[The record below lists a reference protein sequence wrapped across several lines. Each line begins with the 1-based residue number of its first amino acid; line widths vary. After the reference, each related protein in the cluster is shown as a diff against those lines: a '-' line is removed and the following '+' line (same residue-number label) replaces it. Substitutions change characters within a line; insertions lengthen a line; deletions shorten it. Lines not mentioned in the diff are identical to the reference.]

1 MKITTLL
8 VFVCAVAL
16 TALAGSDLN
25 FEQAQ
30 ARAVALRA
38 EIAHHDELYFRRA
51 APEITDAQY
60 DALKQELQ
68 SLGEAFPA
76 LATDTGLGDD
86 RLPGF
91 PTYRHRV
98 PVLGLHKTHTEAGLR
113 SFLARVQAE
122 LGRQDLV
129 YVVEPK
135 YDGLSISVTYEQGRL
150 TRAVTRGDGVE
161 GDDVTANLLALC
173 DVPRQLA
180 GPKSLTPDLIE
191 LRGEVYMAYAEFKR
205 INLEREV
212 AGEEPFAHPRNL
224 AVGTL
229 RQQDGD
235 GSPRRLQVV
244 FYGIGAVW
252 PETNAPHSQQELHA
266 RIKAWGLP
274 GVSEAPM
281 GRTADDVWAA
291 IQALG
296 RRRTALPFPIDGAV
310 VKLDDLRLQARLG
323 ATGEGPRGAIAYK
336 YPALTVATRLTG
348 ITLQIGRTGVVTPV
362 AELEPVKIGG
372 TTIRR
377 ATLHNRAEIVRKDLR
392 IGDYVLLEK
401 AGEIIPA
408 ITGVDLARRPAGLNS
423 YAFPEDCPVCA
434 TQLVMEGAAV
444 RCPNYDCSAQVQR
457 RLEHFVSKAAVDI
470 GGLGKAA
477 IASLVRAGKVKQPA
491 DLYALHAE
499 QLFDVA
505 SKKHAEKL
513 VAAIAASRRQERW
526 RFVYGFGVP
535 DVGPAAAKA
544 IARRFTL
551 SEWVS
556 AQEGD
561 YHTSGVSAAAR
572 RASLAFFAHARGR
585 AAAEAL
591 DRVIADPG
599 LANR

>member
-191 LRGEVYMAYAEFKR
+191 LR
-205 INLEREV
+205 NLLESADLIVRSALHRKESR
-212 AGEEPFAHPRNL
+212 GLHY
-224 AVGTL
+224 TI
-229 RQQDGD
+229 D
-235 GSPRRLQVV
+235 
-244 FYGIGAVW
+244 Y
-252 PETNAPHSQQELHA
+252 PETL
-266 RIKAWGLP
+266 
-274 GVSEAPM
+274 
-281 GRTADDVWAA
+281 DV
-291 IQALG
+291 
-296 RRRTALPFPIDGAV
+296 PVD
-310 VKLDDLRLQARLG
+310 
-323 ATGEGPRGAIAYK
+323 
-336 YPALTVATRLTG
+336 TV
-348 ITLQIGRTGVVTPV
+348 
-362 AELEPVKIGG
+362 
-372 TTIRR
+372 
-377 ATLHNRAEIVRKDLR
+377 
-392 IGDYVLLEK
+392 
-401 AGEIIPA
+401 
-408 ITGVDLARRPAGLNS
+408 
-423 YAFPEDCPVCA
+423 
-434 TQLVMEGAAV
+434 LV
-444 RCPNYDCSAQVQR
+444 P
-457 RLEHFVSKAAVDI
+457 
-470 GGLGKAA
+470 
-477 IASLVRAGKVKQPA
+477 
-491 DLYALHAE
+491 
-499 QLFDVA
+499 
-505 SKKHAEKL
+505 
-513 VAAIAASRRQERW
+513 
-526 RFVYGFGVP
+526 
-535 DVGPAAAKA
+535 
-544 IARRFTL
+544 
-551 SEWVS
+551 
-556 AQEGD
+556 
-561 YHTSGVSAAAR
+561 
-572 RASLAFFAHARGR
+572 
-585 AAAEAL
+585 
-591 DRVIADPG
+591 
-599 LANR
+599 